1 MIDFR
6 YHAMSLAA
14 VFVALAVG
22 LLLGATVGDTQL
34 LSNVRGNLE
43 RSLKTDLNQARQKN
57 KDLEQQRE
65 RQDDFVQ
72 AAYPQMVKNRLRGT
86 RVALIGSAGATRDV
100 LKPLTGAIEP
110 AGADLSYAAEL
121 VRKPRYAALAAALG
135 VAGIP
140 ATDTTT
146 GQTERLGRAVGRRL
160 ARGRERLV
168 MRRFVFSKL
177 SGNIRRVRLFAFA
190 RSAQTERAGGDA
202 LLLDAFQAGIVAGIA
217 QQARRVVGVETLSSD
232 PSNVKWYNGLGL
244 STVDNIELFP
254 GHYAF
259 VLVLAGAK
267 GDYGYKQTADAVI
280 PPVAP

>member
-22 LLLGATVGDTQL
+22 LLLGATIGDTEL

-43 RSLKTDLNQARQKN
+43 RSLKADLNRASRQN

-72 AAYPQMVKNRLRGT
+72 VAYPRMVKKGLSGAH
-86 RVALIGSAGATRDV
+86 VALIGSAGATRGV
-100 LKPLTGAIEP
+100 LKPLAGAVEP
-110 AGADLSYAAEL
+110 AGADLTYAAEL

-135 VAGIP
+135 VSGIP
-140 ATDTTT
+140 AADATAR
-146 GQTERLGRAVGRRL
+146 QTERLGRAVGRRL
-160 ARGRERLV
+160 ALGRERLV

-177 SGNIRRVRLFAFA
+177 SGDIKRVRLFAFV
-190 RSAQTERAGGDA
+190 RSAPAERAGVDA
-202 LLLDAFQAGIVAGIA
+202 ELLDAFQAGIVAGLA
-217 QQARRVVGVETLSSD
+217 LEARRVVGVETLSTD

-244 STVDNIELFP
+244 STIDDIELYP

-267 GDYGYKQTADAVI
+267 GNYGYKKTADAVI